1 MPFYITNI
9 WHKKKSVQITQF
21 KCQME
26 MFSGD
31 DSAQHIC
38 KTLISDGILLFPRTQ
53 HVDHFIPEK
62 LQTDQNV
69 WTKKMNLIFNTQKQ
83 MHFLHNLLCP
93 ALHQV
98 DIKDLDKQSLF
109 QYNYHVSQLWGFTRP
124 RHFRLIN
131 KPLTN
136 LNSSAMTH
144 PALALQYIGKWQ
156 KLKHHTT

>member
-1 MPFYITNI
+1 
-9 WHKKKSVQITQF
+9 
-21 KCQME
+21 

-31 DSAQHIC
+31 DGGQHISLQKNFNQIKMC
-38 KTLISDGILLFPRTQ
+38 E
-53 HVDHFIPEK
+53 EK
-62 LQTDQNV
+62 KKK
-69 WTKKMNLIFNTQKQ
+69 KKMNLTFNTQKQ
-83 MHFLHNLLCP
+83 MHFLHNLPCP

-109 QYNYHVSQLWGFTRP
+109 QYNYHISQLWGFTRP

-144 PALALQYIGKWQ
+144 PALALQFNGK
-156 KLKHHTT
+156 